1 MSMLELS
8 WANSGEALYLAN
20 SLSHSAWL
28 MGQREPV
35 TGRHSVMLSL
45 FNLAGAM
52 DEATLVPTQTL

>member
-1 MSMLELS
+1 LV
-8 WANSGEALYLAN
+8 N

-45 FNLAGAM
+45 FNLAGAV
-52 DEATLVPTQTL
+52 EEVTSVPTQTL